1 MKLLSRR
8 AAMPTGLSGLLL
20 MSAAVLLVSA
30 GDGFGQSN
38 AINHSPA
45 DVVLKYFTLDN
56 KGARLDATSFDT
68 LGPYVDWKEEPVW
81 GRIIVING
89 FSVPDDYR
97 QWEVVTP
104 LEVVVPVEF
113 KILGSVYLD
122 TAGFVPDST
131 VEKVRV
137 RVKVSGNRWKIVEP
151 MLPPHVGQK
160 RMLNFVRQSML
171 EETEGRHRADLA
183 SLQSDLRKA
192 K

>member
-1 MKLLSRR
+1 MS
-8 AAMPTGLSGLLL
+8 TGQAGLLVI
-20 MSAAVLLVSA
+20 SAAFLLVPA

-45 DVVLKYFTLDN
+45 HVVQKYFSLDN

-68 LGPYVDWKEEPVW
+68 VRPYVGWKDEPVW
-81 GRIIVING
+81 GKIVVING

-97 QWEVVTP
+97 KWEVATP
-104 LEVVVPVEF
+104 LEVVIPVEF
-113 KILGSVYLD
+113 KILGSVYFD
-122 TAGFVPDST
+122 TAGFVPDPV
-131 VEKVRV
+131 VEQVRI
-137 RVKVSGNRWKIVEP
+137 RVKVVDNRWKIVEP

-171 EETEGRHRADLA
+171 EETEDRRRADLA